1 MNSTY
6 KKGAALAR
14 AGKIIE
20 LTALIDETQSK
31 DPVTAINMGPLLTSA
46 FHNLPA
52 SAKS

>member
-20 LTALIDETQSK
+20 LTALIDETQGK
-31 DPVTAINMGPLLTSA
+31 DPVTAVLMGPLLSSA
-46 FHNLPA
+46 FHNLPLRA
-52 SAKS
+52 DS